1 MYLSIYINIIWE
13 TDYVIY
19 NFSKILFNIC
29 YNFIPIILL
38 SLPIIFNKCFNK
50 IMSYLYII
58 NIMYIPILL
67 IINLSITIYMKNFT
81 LEKWYEKS
89 IHLRHLMIED
99 FENEYKTIG
108 KDKNEITKILG
119 NYAYI
124 NEECI
129 CYDIRLYKDIVYD
142 TYCLYYNKDNIITNT
157 SKTWEN
163 IYKDG

>member
-38 SLPIIFNKCFNK
+38 SLPIIFNKCFIK

-58 NIMYIPILL
+58 TIMYIPILL
-67 IINLSITIYMKNFT
+67 IVNLGITIYMKNFT
-81 LEKWYEKS
+81 LEKWHEKS
-89 IHLRHLMIED
+89 IHLMIED

-119 NYAYI
+119 NCAYI

-129 CYDIRLYKDIVYD
+129 FCY
-142 TYCLYYNKDNIITNT
+142 YC
-157 SKTWEN
+157 
-163 IYKDG
+163 